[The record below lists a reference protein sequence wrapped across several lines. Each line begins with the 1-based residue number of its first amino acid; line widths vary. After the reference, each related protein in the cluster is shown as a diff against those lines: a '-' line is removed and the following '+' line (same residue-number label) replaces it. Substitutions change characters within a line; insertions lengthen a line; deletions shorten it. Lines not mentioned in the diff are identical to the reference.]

1 MLYCLGLLARHEEVL
16 VEHIPDPLLVM
27 LERIQKGEETA
38 LEALYDATASRVYGL
53 AVKIV
58 SNPELAEEVVGDVF
72 LQVWRKAR
80 DFDAERAIPL
90 AWLLMI
96 CRSRALDKLRR
107 EKRITKNQCR
117 QDENAEP
124 EAINVQSP
132 LENLSHNE
140 MSDNVHEA
148 LLQLNDKQR
157 QFIMLAFY
165 KDMSHQEI
173 SDYTG
178 DPLGTVKSGIRRAQI
193 LLKQIMS
200 REDCVKGATYG

>member
-1 MLYCLGLLARHEEVL
+1 MEP
-16 VEHIPDPLLVM
+16 IPDPLLVM
-27 LERIQKGEETA
+27 LERIKKGEESA

-58 SNPELAEEVVGDVF
+58 NNPELAEEVVGDVF

-80 DFDAERAIPL
+80 DFDAERAVPL

-117 QDENAEP
+117 HDENAES
-124 EAINVQSP
+124 EVMNVKSP
-132 LENLSHNE
+132 LETLSSNE
-140 MSDNVHEA
+140 MSGYVHEA
-148 LLQLNDKQR
+148 LLQLNDQQR
-157 QFIMLAFY
+157 QLIMLAFY
-165 KDMSHQEI
+165 KGMSHQEI

-200 REDCVKGATYG
+200 REDCKKGEAYG

>member
-1 MLYCLGLLARHEEVL
+1 M
-16 VEHIPDPLLVM
+16 EHIPDPLLVM
-27 LERIQKGEETA
+27 LERIQKGEEAA

-124 EAINVQSP
+124 EATNVKSP
-132 LENLSHNE
+132 LETLSSNE

-148 LLQLNDKQR
+148 LLQLNDRQR

-200 REDCVKGATYG
+200 REDCKKGEAYG

>member
-1 MLYCLGLLARHEEVL
+1 M
-16 VEHIPDPLLVM
+16 EHTPDPLLAM
-27 LERIQKGEETA
+27 LERIKEGEEAA
-38 LEALYDATASRVYGL
+38 LEMLYDATASRVYGL

-58 SNPELAEEVVGDVF
+58 SDSELAEEVVGDVF

-117 QDENAEP
+117 QYENAEP
-124 EAINVQSP
+124 EEVNAKSP
-132 LENLSHNE
+132 FETLSRNE
-140 MSDNVHEA
+140 MSCHVHDA
-148 LLQLNDKQR
+148 LLQLSDQQR
-157 QFIMLAFY
+157 QLIMLAFY
-165 KDMSHQEI
+165 KGMSHQEI

-178 DPLGTVKSGIRRAQI
+178 NPLGTVKSGIRRAQI

-200 REDCVKGATYG
+200 REDCVRGEAYG

>member
-1 MLYCLGLLARHEEVL
+1 M
-16 VEHIPDPLLVM
+16 EHIPDPLLVM